1 MCRALR
7 DLDAERY
14 LQEQLPWANN
24 ADRFSHPDY
33 IREVSKILVLEHVM
47 LVITS
52 ELGNVGGLSEQL
64 QEYGF
69 ILVK

>member
-7 DLDAERY
+7 DFDAERD
-14 LQEQLPWANN
+14 LQKKLPWANN
-24 ADRFSHPDY
+24 KDRFSDPDY
-33 IREVSKILVLEHVM
+33 IREVSKIRVRERMM

-52 ELGNVGGLSEQL
+52 ELGNVGGMSEQL
-64 QEYGF
+64 HQYGF